1 MSWHLV
7 LTASGS
13 MQGSM
18 VVGVSVVSSCVV
30 VVSGGRVV
38 VTVVD
43 GTVVDGTVVETVV
56 DGTVTGFVVGIK
68 DGCQNS

>member
-43 GTVVDGTVVETVV
+43 GTVVETVV